1 MAKTKHKT
9 LFNKNHISFDWYDTD
24 IVRQAYIDFEKKHNT
39 TKSVQN
45 YNPYTSGWKTPKYE
59 IVRTKSP
66 LGFYYDKRVLVNKT
80 QEKNTQT
87 NTCMKIWT
95 FYIGNRIYKLSY
107 YIEYNGTHIN
117 QEIRPWDICEG
128 DKSMPDH
135 YVNALLSELNNMFS
149 DISVLKNKDIRD
161 TSSNE
166 KDTNS
171 WNRYYTFNIKD
182 NTKKREIFTDLFG
195 YPEGPKYQTNEEKI
209 LSHGFDLK
217 TSFRKM

>member
-1 MAKTKHKT
+1 MKTTHKT
-9 LFNKNHISFDWYDTD
+9 LFNKTHILFDVYDNN
-24 IVRQAYIDFEKKHNT
+24 IYQQSYICLEKQHNT
-39 TKSVQN
+39 SNTTDFN
-45 YNPYTSGWKTPKYE
+45 YNKKPKKQTFE

-66 LGFYYDKRVLVNKT
+66 LGFYYDKIIY
-80 QEKNTQT
+80 NTESASRC
-87 NTCMKIWT
+87 NDSRSTCMKIWT
-95 FYIGNRIYKLSY
+95 FYIGSKTYKLSY

-135 YVNALLSELNNMFS
+135 YVDALLSELNNMFA
-149 DISVLKNKDIRD
+149 DIKVLKNKDILD
-161 TSSNE
+161 TSSYE
-166 KDTNS
+166 VRS
-171 WNRYYTFNIKD
+171 WNRFNKFNIND
-182 NTKKREIFTDLFG
+182 NTRKREIFTDLFG

>member
-1 MAKTKHKT
+1 MKTTHKT
-9 LFNKNHISFDWYDTD
+9 LFNKNHILFDVYDNN
-24 IVRQAYIDFEKKHNT
+24 IYQQSYICLEKQHNT
-39 TKSVQN
+39 SNTTDFN
-45 YNPYTSGWKTPKYE
+45 YNKKPKKQTFE

-66 LGFYYDKRVLVNKT
+66 LGFYYDKIIY
-80 QEKNTQT
+80 NTESASRC
-87 NTCMKIWT
+87 NDSRSTCMKIWT
-95 FYIGNRIYKLSY
+95 FYIGSKTYKLSY

-135 YVNALLSELNNMFS
+135 YVDALLSELNNMFA
-149 DISVLKNKDIRD
+149 DIKVLKNKDILD
-161 TSSNE
+161 TSSYE
-166 KDTNS
+166 VRS
-171 WNRYYTFNIKD
+171 WNRFNKFNIND
-182 NTKKREIFTDLFG
+182 NTRKREIFTDLFG

>member
-1 MAKTKHKT
+1 MAKTKYKT
-9 LFNKNHISFDWYDTD
+9 LFNKNHISFDWYDND
-24 IVRQAYIDFEKKHNT
+24 ILRQSYIVFEKKHNT

-45 YNPYTSGWKTPKYE
+45 YNPYSSGWKKPKYE

-66 LGFYYDKRVLVNKT
+66 LGFYYDKRVCVNKT
-80 QEKNTQT
+80 PERNTQT

-95 FYIGNRIYKLSY
+95 FYIGTRIYKLSY

-166 KDTNS
+166 KENS
-171 WNRYYTFNIKD
+171 WIRTYTFNIKD
-182 NTKKREIFTDLFG
+182 NNKKREIFTDLFG

>member
-1 MAKTKHKT
+1 MFEVYDNNIHQQSYISLEKQYNTSNKT
-9 LFNKNHISFDWYDTD
+9 
-24 IVRQAYIDFEKKHNT
+24 DFSYKK
-39 TKSVQN
+39 
-45 YNPYTSGWKTPKYE
+45 PKKQTYE

-66 LGFYYDKRVLVNKT
+66 LGFYYDKIMYNSEPSSRSNDSKS
-80 QEKNTQT
+80 
-87 NTCMKIWT
+87 TCMKIWT
-95 FYIGNRIYKLSY
+95 LYIGTRTYKLSY

-135 YVNALLSELNNMFS
+135 YVDALLSELNNMFS
-149 DISVLKNKDIRD
+149 DITVLKNKDILD
-161 TSSNE
+161 TSFYE
-166 KDTNS
+166 VKS
-171 WNRYYTFNIKD
+171 WNRYNTYNIKD
-182 NTKKREIFTDLFG
+182 NEKKREIFTDLFG

>member
-1 MAKTKHKT
+1 MKTTHKT
-9 LFNKNHISFDWYDTD
+9 LFNKNHILFDVYDNNIYQQSYIILERQHNISNKTD
-24 IVRQAYIDFEKKHNT
+24 FNCNKK
-39 TKSVQN
+39 
-45 YNPYTSGWKTPKYE
+45 PKKQTIE

-66 LGFYYDKRVLVNKT
+66 LGFYYDKIIY
-80 QEKNTQT
+80 NTESASRSNDSR

-95 FYIGNRIYKLSY
+95 FYIGSKTYKLSY
-107 YIEYNGTHIN
+107 YTEYNGTHVN

-135 YVNALLSELNNMFS
+135 YVDALLSELNNMFA
-149 DISVLKNKDIRD
+149 DIAALKSKDILD
-161 TSSNE
+161 TSSF
-166 KDTNS
+166 DVRS
-171 WNRYYTFNIKD
+171 WNRFNKFNIND
-182 NTKKREIFTDLFG
+182 NTRKRELFTDLFG

>member
-1 MAKTKHKT
+1 MKTTHKT
-9 LFNKNHISFDWYDTD
+9 LFNKNHILFDVYDNN
-24 IVRQAYIDFEKKHNT
+24 IYQQSYIDLEKQYN
-39 TKSVQN
+39 KSN
-45 YNPYTSGWKTPKYE
+45 KTDFSYNKKPKKETFE

-66 LGFYYDKRVLVNKT
+66 LGFYYDKIIY
-80 QEKNTQT
+80 NTESASIST
-87 NTCMKIWT
+87 DSRTTCMKIWT
-95 FYIGNRIYKLSY
+95 FYIGSKTYKLSY

-135 YVNALLSELNNMFS
+135 YVNALLSELNNMFA
-149 DISVLKNKDIRD
+149 DIKVLKNKDILD
-161 TSSNE
+161 TSSYE
-166 KDTNS
+166 VRS
-171 WNRYYTFNIKD
+171 WKRFKYNIKD
-182 NTKKREIFTDLFG
+182 NDKKREIFSDLFG

>member
-1 MAKTKHKT
+1 MKTTHKT
-9 LFNKNHISFDWYDTD
+9 LFNKNHILFDVYDNN
-24 IVRQAYIDFEKKHNT
+24 IYQQSYICLEKQHNT
-39 TKSVQN
+39 SNTTDFN
-45 YNPYTSGWKTPKYE
+45 YNKKPKKQTFE

-66 LGFYYDKRVLVNKT
+66 LGFYYDKIIY
-80 QEKNTQT
+80 NTESASRC
-87 NTCMKIWT
+87 NDSRSTCMKIWT
-95 FYIGNRIYKLSY
+95 FYIGSKTYKLSY

-135 YVNALLSELNNMFS
+135 YVDALLSELNNMFA
-149 DISVLKNKDIRD
+149 DIKVLKNKDILD
-161 TSSNE
+161 TSSYE
-166 KDTNS
+166 VRS
-171 WNRYYTFNIKD
+171 WNRFNKYNIKD
-182 NTKKREIFTDLFG
+182 NDKKREIFTDLFG